1 MNSIKINLKGIK
13 FKSYWKYENWKL
25 KLKYGKENDSWSM
38 IVVCW
43 IVEKMNTYG
52 MERDGGGRRKGEEGL
67 FCEEEWVVEGRE
79 KWKRNKGN

>member
-52 MERDGGGRRKGEEGL
+52 MERDGGGKEKGRGGVVLWRRMGGWGKGKMEEKQ
-67 FCEEEWVVEGRE
+67 R
-79 KWKRNKGN
+79 